1 MGKSL
6 KRTAK
11 KIARAIA
18 PVLLMDEFAIAKP
31 NADVITADTVAAKIH
46 NPFVGRFSG
55 MRVTD
60 YQNHVF
66 ECNVVDMQTNDE
78 LAANFTREFPMS
90 STVRRHGGKF
100 PSGSYM
106 DGVRNSYNTGKH
118 GCEKPST
125 PSPKIIIN
133 GDGQRVV
140 DPTWAKRWTPEPD
153 GD

>member
-6 KRTAK
+6 KRTTK

-55 MRVTD
+55 KRVAD
-60 YQNHVF
+60 YQNWVF
-66 ECNVVDMQTNDE
+66 ECNVVDMRTNDE
-78 LAANFTREFPMS
+78 LAENFTREHPMS

-100 PSGSYM
+100 PSDAYM

-118 GCEKPST
+118 GCEKPDT

-133 GDGQRVV
+133 KNGERVV
-140 DPTWAKRWTPEPD
+140 DKTWAKRWTPETEKK
-153 GD
+153 